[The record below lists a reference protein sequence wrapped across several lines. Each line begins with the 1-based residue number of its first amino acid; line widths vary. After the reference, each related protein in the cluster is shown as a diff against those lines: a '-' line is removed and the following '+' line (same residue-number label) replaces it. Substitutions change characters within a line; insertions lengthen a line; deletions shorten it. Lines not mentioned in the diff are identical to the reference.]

1 MSVRERRPTGKTG
14 TRTEAREGILSRW
27 ARFAA
32 RHRWPVILCWVGI
45 LAALVISSSAFG
57 GQFADAFKLPGAES
71 QKALDLLKDR
81 FPSQAGDS
89 ATLVFKSKSGVQ
101 SKGTSGRVKD
111 VVSKAGKLPGVTSVV
126 SPFQVPGAVS
136 ENGKIAYA
144 TVQYDKAAPEIPAS
158 NVDKLKNLVSGANK
172 NGLRVEV
179 GGQVISSTEVT
190 PPGRSEVV
198 GLLAAVIILLVAF
211 GSVVAMGLPVVTALV
226 GLGSGFLLITV
237 VAKFTDVSTFT
248 PAFASMV
255 GLGVGIDYALFV
267 VTRFREGLAD
277 GLDVPDAVA
286 RAVNTAGR
294 AVIAAGTIVVIALLG
309 LAIMGIP
316 FVTALGVAASVVVG
330 LSVLVA
336 VTLLPALLGLVGRGV
351 NRWKVPGLR
360 GAVAAT
366 TNRRDT
372 FSYRLSRAIQRR
384 PLFYALTSAVLLIL
398 LASPVLDMRI
408 GFSDDGNKP
417 TSLDSR
423 RAYDLL
429 AEGFGPGFNGPF
441 LVAVEKSGGLSQNTL
456 QNLSRKLNDANGVES
471 ALPPVTNKKG
481 NTAII
486 TVYPKTSPQSAR
498 TADTVNRLRDSVV
511 PKAINGSGA
520 KAYVGGATAAFVDID
535 NRIVSRIPIFF
546 AAVIGLSFLL
556 LMSVFRSVL
565 VPLKAAIM
573 NLLSIGAAYGVLV
586 PVFQWGW
593 GDGLLGIPKAGP
605 IDSFL
610 PMMLFAILFGLSM
623 DYEVFLVSRIRESY
637 IRSGDPRGS
646 VGEGLAITARV
657 ITAAAAIMIFVFL
670 SFVMGE
676 DRIIKEF
683 GLGLATAIFVD
694 ATVIRLVLVP
704 ATMTLLG
711 RWNWWFPPV
720 LDRLVPRLNIEGDT
734 DDSEPEPSSPPENLL
749 LTGVALEY
757 LARRIENANGDFPN
771 LVSAASNLAPDGDR
785 DGSRHE
791 RARLAAREVLR
802 PLAVSTLSAAMK
814 KNGGDVENERY
825 MEPRRNG
832 SLPGR

>member
-1 MSVRERRPTGKTG
+1 MRLSVRERRPARKSASTAD
-14 TRTEAREGILSRW
+14 EREGILSRW

-32 RHRWPVILCWVGI
+32 RHRWPVIVCWGVI
-45 LAALVISSSAFG
+45 LAALVFSSSFFG

-89 ATLVFKSKSGVQ
+89 ATIVFKSESGIKSPEA
-101 SKGTSGRVKD
+101 SGRVKD
-111 VVSKAGKLPGVTSVV
+111 VVSKAGKLPGVTGIV
-126 SPFQVPGAVS
+126 SPFQVPGAIS
-136 ENGKIAYA
+136 KSGKIAYA
-144 TVQYDKAAPEIPAS
+144 TVQYGKAAPEIPAG
-158 NVDKLKNLVSGANK
+158 NVDKLKSLVDGSNK

-198 GLLAAVIILLVAF
+198 GLAAAVIILLIAF

-309 LAIMGIP
+309 LALMGIP
-316 FVTALGVAASVVVG
+316 FVTALGIAASIVVG

-360 GAVAAT
+360 GAAAPT
-366 TNRRDT
+366 TGRRDT
-372 FSYRLSRAIQRR
+372 FSYRLSRGIQRR
-384 PLFYALTSAVLLIL
+384 PLLYALTSAVILIL

-417 TSLDSR
+417 TSLHSR

-441 LVAVEKSGGLSQNTL
+441 LVSVEKKEGLSQTML
-456 QNLSRKLNDANGVES
+456 QKLSGKLNDAKGVES
-471 ALPPVTNKKG
+471 ALPPITNKKG

-486 TVYPKTSPQSAR
+486 TVYPSTSPQSAR
-498 TADTVNRLRDSVV
+498 TSDTVNRLRDSVV
-511 PKAINGSGA
+511 PKAVEGSGA

-535 NRIVSRIPIFF
+535 NRITSRIPIFF

-565 VPLKAAIM
+565 VPLKAAVM

-637 IRSGDPRGS
+637 LKSGDPRGS

-657 ITAAAAIMIFVFL
+657 ITAAAAIMVFVFL
-670 SFVMGE
+670 SFVMGD

-711 RWNWWFPPV
+711 RWNWWFPST
-720 LDRLVPRLNIEGDT
+720 LDRLVPRLNIEGD
-734 DDSEPEPSSPPENLL
+734 PEEESMPETPSFPDELI

-771 LVSAASNLAPDGDR
+771 LVDAASGLVPDGE
-785 DGSRHE
+785 GSRHD

-802 PLAVSTLSAAMK
+802 PLAASTLGAVV
-814 KNGGDVENERY
+814 D
-825 MEPRRNG
+825 RNG
-832 SLPGR
+832 SGEENGK

>member
-1 MSVRERRPTGKTG
+1 MRLSVRERRPAKERVSTATG
-14 TRTEAREGILSRW
+14 REGVLSRW

-32 RHRWPVILCWVGI
+32 RHRWPVILCWGVI
-45 LAALVISSSAFG
+45 LGVLLFSSSVFG

-89 ATLVFKSKSGVQ
+89 ATIVFKSKSGIKD
-101 SKGTSGRVKD
+101 SGASGRVKG
-111 VVSKAGKLPGVTSVV
+111 VISRAEKLPGVTGVV

-144 TVQYDKAAPEIPAS
+144 TVQYGKPAPEIPAG
-158 NVDKLKNLVSGANK
+158 NVDKLKSLVDGANK

-198 GLLAAVIILLVAF
+198 GLAAAVIILLVAF

-316 FVTALGVAASVVVG
+316 FVTALGIAASIVVG

-336 VTLLPALLGLVGRGV
+336 ATLLPALLGLVGRGV

-360 GAVAAT
+360 GGTAPT

-372 FSYRLSRAIQRR
+372 FSYRLSHAIQRR
-384 PLFYALTSAVLLIL
+384 PLLYAVTSAVALVL

-417 TSLDSR
+417 TSLHSR

-441 LVAVEKSGGLSQNTL
+441 LVSVEKNGGLSQNML
-456 QNLSRKLNDANGVES
+456 QNLSRKLNGAKGVES

-486 TVYPKTSPQSAR
+486 TVYPSTSPQSAS

-511 PKAINGSGA
+511 SKAVDGSGA

-535 NRIVSRIPIFF
+535 NRITSRIPIFF

-565 VPLKAAIM
+565 VPLKAAVM

-593 GDGLLGIPKAGP
+593 GTACSGYRRPGL
-605 IDSFL
+605 
-610 PMMLFAILFGLSM
+610 
-623 DYEVFLVSRIRESY
+623 
-637 IRSGDPRGS
+637 
-646 VGEGLAITARV
+646 
-657 ITAAAAIMIFVFL
+657 
-670 SFVMGE
+670 
-676 DRIIKEF
+676 
-683 GLGLATAIFVD
+683 
-694 ATVIRLVLVP
+694 
-704 ATMTLLG
+704 
-711 RWNWWFPPV
+711 
-720 LDRLVPRLNIEGDT
+720 
-734 DDSEPEPSSPPENLL
+734 
-749 LTGVALEY
+749 
-757 LARRIENANGDFPN
+757 
-771 LVSAASNLAPDGDR
+771 
-785 DGSRHE
+785 
-791 RARLAAREVLR
+791 
-802 PLAVSTLSAAMK
+802 
-814 KNGGDVENERY
+814 
-825 MEPRRNG
+825 
-832 SLPGR
+832 

>member
-1 MSVRERRPTGKTG
+1 M
-14 TRTEAREGILSRW
+14 
-27 ARFAA
+27 
-32 RHRWPVILCWVGI
+32 I

-89 ATLVFKSKSGVQ
+89 ATLVFKSKSGIK
-101 SKGTSGRVKD
+101 SKEASARVKSI
-111 VVSKAGKLPGVTSVV
+111 VSRAGKLPGVTGVV
-126 SPFQVPGAVS
+126 SPFQVPGAIS

-144 TVQYDKAAPEIPAS
+144 TVQYSKPAPEIPAGS
-158 NVDKLKNLVSGANK
+158 VDKLKNLVDNSDG

-198 GLLAAVIILLVAF
+198 GLTAAVVILLVAF

-309 LAIMGIP
+309 LALMGIP
-316 FVTALGVAASVVVG
+316 FVTALGIAASIVVG

-360 GAVAAT
+360 TATAT
-366 TNRRDT
+366 TDRRDT

-384 PLFYALTSAVLLIL
+384 PLLYALTSAIVLIL
-398 LASPVLDMRI
+398 LAAPVLDMRI

-417 TSLDSR
+417 TSLHSR

-441 LVAVEKSGGLSQNTL
+441 LVAVEKNGGLSQTML
-456 QNLSRKLNDANGVES
+456 QNLSGKLNGAKGVES
-471 ALPPVTNKKG
+471 ALPPITNKKG
-481 NTAII
+481 NTAIV
-486 TVYPKTSPQSAR
+486 TVYPSTSPQSAR
-498 TADTVNRLRDSVV
+498 TSNTVNKLRDSVL
-511 PKAINGSGA
+511 PKAIKGSGA

-565 VPLKAAIM
+565 VPLKAATM

-637 IRSGDPRGS
+637 LKSGDPRGS

-657 ITAAAAIMIFVFL
+657 ITAAAAIMVFVFL
-670 SFVMGE
+670 SFVMGD

-711 RWNWWFPPV
+711 RWNWWFPSF
-720 LDRLVPRLNIEGDT
+720 LDRLIPRLNIEGD
-734 DDSEPEPSSPPENLL
+734 PEEITNQAPSSSDELL

-757 LARRIENANGDFPN
+757 LARRIEGANGDFPN
-771 LVSAASNLAPDGDR
+771 LISAASGLAPEG

-791 RARLAAREVLR
+791 RARFVAREVLR
-802 PLAVSTLSAAMK
+802 PLAASTLSAAM
-814 KNGGDVENERY
+814 NGNGEKRKY
-825 MEPRRNG
+825 AEPRTG
-832 SLPGR
+832 GLPGRWKAGGSGDG